1 MSERVAS
8 GLRAWTIQRLSA
20 IYMLVFVFYAGI
32 ALLTRENSQ
41 FESWLAWIT
50 QPVNNIAV
58 GLFVVSLLLHA
69 WVGARDIIL
78 DYVKPFSFRMV
89 KLTSLAL
96 FLIAMGLWAFKVLF
110 FTMVS

>member
-20 IYMLVFVFYAGI
+20 IYMLVFIVYAGFN
-32 ALLTRENSQ
+32 LLTVENAG
-41 FESWLAWIT
+41 FEAWQSWISHPL
-50 QPVNNIAV
+50 NNIAV
-58 GLFVVSLLLHA
+58 GLFMLSLLFHA

-78 DYVKPFSFRMV
+78 DYVKPFAFRMV

-96 FLIAMGLWAFKVLF
+96 YLIAMGIWAFNILVF
-110 FTMVS
+110 EMVY